1 MNKVYEL
8 KKKTFVKSMT
18 DENTQ
23 LRKQH
28 RPQTKESRYAFFFFF
43 EKTIKTKVED
53 IYYYLLISPV
63 LSSFQN

>member
-18 DENTQ
+18 DENIQ

-28 RPQTKESRYAFFFFF
+28 QPQTKESRYAFFFSLKKPSKLKWRIFIIIF
-43 EKTIKTKVED
+43 
-53 IYYYLLISPV
+53 
-63 LSSFQN
+63 

>member
-28 RPQTKESRYAFFFFF
+28 QPQTKESRYAFFFLW
-43 EKTIKTKVED
+43 KNH
-53 IYYYLLISPV
+53 
-63 LSSFQN
+63 QN